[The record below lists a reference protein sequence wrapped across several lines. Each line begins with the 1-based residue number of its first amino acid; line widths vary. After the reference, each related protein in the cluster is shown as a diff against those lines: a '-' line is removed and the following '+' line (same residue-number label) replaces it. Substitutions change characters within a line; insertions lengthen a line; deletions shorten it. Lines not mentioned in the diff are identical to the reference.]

1 MKKPLVL
8 CMSIALVVTLAGCAT
23 RSTVSDPVQS
33 PTTTL
38 APSEIVEPSPTE
50 TPMASGIPGSYIKDI
65 QLGVSRFGMD
75 DASAE
80 GAPDGAD
87 YRWRAERMWNF
98 PQTTIQLEYSIKSDN
113 KSQLT
118 WGTFGARWDGL
129 VDNDVFCDAAE
140 TYLSFI
146 ATMPYDT
153 ADQQKAKQWVTDNLG
168 SVDGEKS
175 ATITIGDATFAL
187 YGAKTGD
194 GVPSYYWLDI
204 SPAQE

>member
-8 CMSIALVVTLAGCAT
+8 CMSMALAVALAGCAAT
-23 RSTVSDPVQS
+23 NNVEKPSQS
-33 PTTTL
+33 PDITP
-38 APSEIVEPSPTE
+38 APTETVEPSPTE
-50 TPMASGIPGSYIKDI
+50 ALMASGIPGSYIKDI
-65 QLGVSRFGMD
+65 QLGVARFGME

-113 KSQLT
+113 KSQLS
-118 WGTFGARWDGL
+118 WGTFGARWDGI

-153 ADQQKAKQWVTDNLG
+153 ADQQKAKQWVSDNIG
-168 SVDGEKS
+168 TVTGEQS
-175 ATITIGDATFAL
+175 ATITIGDATFTL
-187 YGAKTGD
+187 YGAKTED
-194 GVPSYYWLDI
+194 GVPSYYWMDI
-204 SPAQE
+204 NPAQE